1 MHPLRH
7 DDTIAAAATP
17 PGRGA
22 LAVVR
27 VSGPA
32 AGPLIRKL
40 FRPDGRRRLVPNRA
54 VLGRLIDPSDG
65 SIIDQAVVTAYRAPR
80 SYTGQDMAEISVHGS
95 PVIVRELLRL
105 LLHSGARLAEPG
117 EFTLRAFL
125 AGKLDL
131 TQAEAVRDVV
141 AARTLHQARVAERQ
155 LAGSVSRSLQPVKD
169 ELIAIICALETEL
182 EFGEDMPGE
191 HPAHGLAGRLS
202 AVSNQLAAITAGFRY
217 GRLLQDGF
225 SLAITGGANVGKSS
239 LFNRLLGEERAIV
252 TELPGT
258 TRDVLREP
266 IQIEGLPVTVIDT
279 AGLRASDDR
288 IERLG
293 IEKSAAAVADA
304 DVIVFV
310 IDASRDWES
319 ADDERLAAVR
329 SHGVLLALNK
339 SDLPIQANPSRI
351 QSARPATPMVLI
363 SARTGA
369 GLDELRRQ
377 IRILAAPD
385 DALPADDAV
394 IVGLRQ
400 QACVSEC
407 LQALESAAVSLAAG
421 ESEEFLLY
429 HLRRALASL
438 DTLTGATA
446 VEDLLGRIFS
456 TFCIGK

>member
-1 MHPLRH
+1 MRPLRH

-22 LAVVR
+22 IAVVR
-27 VSGPA
+27 VSGPS
-32 AGPLIRKL
+32 AGSMIRRL
-40 FRPDGRRRLVPNRA
+40 FRTEGRRRLVPNRA
-54 VLGRLIDPSDG
+54 VLGRLIDPTDG
-65 SIIDQAVVTAYRAPR
+65 SIIDQAMVTTYRAPR

-95 PVIVRELLRL
+95 PVIIRDLLRL

-155 LAGSVSRSLQPVKD
+155 LAGSVSRSLQPIKD
-169 ELIAIICALETEL
+169 ELIAVICALETEV
-182 EFGEDMPGE
+182 EFGEDIPGE
-191 HPAHGLAGRLS
+191 HPSLGLAGRLS
-202 AVSNQLAAITAGFRY
+202 AVSKQLAVITAGFRY

-239 LFNRLLGEERAIV
+239 LFNRLVGEERAIV

-266 IQIEGLPVTVIDT
+266 IQIEGLPVTVVDT

-293 IEKSAAAVADA
+293 IEKSAEAAADA
-304 DVIVFV
+304 DIIIFV
-310 IDASRDWES
+310 IDASRVWEP
-319 ADDERLAAVR
+319 ADDVRLAAVR
-329 SHGVLLALNK
+329 PHGVLLALNK
-339 SDLPIQANPSRI
+339 SDLPARTTPSLIQAAHPT
-351 QSARPATPMVLI
+351 TPVVLI

-377 IRILAAPD
+377 VRLLAVPD
-385 DALPADDAV
+385 DGCPADDAV

-400 QACVSEC
+400 QACISEC
-407 LQALESAAVSLAAG
+407 LQALESAAASLAAG

-429 HLRRALASL
+429 HLRRSLAAL

-446 VEDLLGRIFS
+446 VEDLLGRIFG

>member
-1 MHPLRH
+1 MRPLRQ
-7 DDTIAAAATP
+7 DDTIAAVATP

-22 LAVVR
+22 IAVVR
-27 VSGPA
+27 VSGPES
-32 AGPLIRKL
+32 GSLIRRL
-40 FRPDGRRRLVPNRA
+40 FRPEGRRRLVRSRA
-54 VLGRLIDPSDG
+54 VLGRLIDPTDG
-65 SIIDQAVVTAYRAPR
+65 SIIDQAVVTTYRAPR

-95 PVIVRELLRL
+95 PVIVRDILRL

-155 LAGSVSRSLQPVKD
+155 LAGSISRSLQPVKD
-169 ELIAIICALETEL
+169 ELIAIICTLETEV
-182 EFGEDMPGE
+182 EFGEDMPEEHLARGLGE
-191 HPAHGLAGRLS
+191 RLS
-202 AVSNQLAAITAGFRY
+202 AVSKQLASITAGFRY
-217 GRLLQDGF
+217 ARLLQDGF
-225 SLAITGGANVGKSS
+225 SLAIIGGANVGKSS
-239 LFNRLLGEERAIV
+239 LFNRLVGEERAIV

-266 IQIEGLPVTVIDT
+266 IQIEGLPVTVFDT

-293 IEKSAAAVADA
+293 IEKSAVAAADA

-310 IDASRDWES
+310 IDASRGWEL
-319 ADDERLAAVR
+319 ADGERLAAVR
-329 SHGVLLALNK
+329 PHGVLLALNK
-339 SDLPIQANPSRI
+339 SDLPIRTTPSFIQA
-351 QSARPATPMVLI
+351 ARPATPVVLV

-377 IRILAAPD
+377 IRLLVAPED
-385 DALPADDAV
+385 GLPADDAI

-400 QACVSEC
+400 QTCIREC
-407 LQALESAAVSLAAG
+407 LQALESAAAALAAG

-429 HLRRALASL
+429 HLRRSLAAL

-446 VEDLLGRIFS
+446 VEELLGRIFD